1 MVVQALEGLGLAV
14 ASVMAAAVVGGAVA
28 EPEPAVAA
36 VGGAEPEPEPG
47 VALGEVGLVAVVVA
61 GAGSV
66 AALACSGTGTPPSRT
81 GGI

>member
-1 MVVQALEGLGLAV
+1 VVVQALEGLGLAV

-28 EPEPAVAA
+28 
-36 VGGAEPEPEPG
+36 EPEPG

-66 AALACSGTGTPPSRT
+66 AALACSGTGTPPCRT

>member
-1 MVVQALEGLGLAV
+1 MVQALEGLGLAV
-14 ASVMAAAVVGGAVA
+14 APVMAAVVGEAVA